1 MFHQFWR
8 SGIRENSG
16 ANRVTP
22 EPSRAPLR
30 GCPVIHGILCVL
42 CQTAL
47 SFAAALSL
55 AAAPSG
61 AEEPARWS
69 REHVDDLVELY
80 RHFHQH
86 PELSLRE
93 EHTAARLAD
102 ELEAAGT
109 QVTRGVG
116 GHGVVAVLENGP
128 GPMLLIRTDLD
139 ALPVTERT
147 DLIYASKV
155 RVKDEQGVETGVM
168 HACGHDVHI
177 TSLVGVTRYLCQ
189 HKDRWSGTLIAI
201 GQPAEERGEGAKR
214 MLDDG
219 LFDRFPRPDYAL
231 ALHVDSSLATGRV
244 GYHAGYTLANVDS
257 VDIVV
262 RGRGGH
268 GAFPHTTID
277 PVVQAAHLIVDL
289 QTIVSREI
297 KPTDP
302 AVITV
307 GSIHGGSKHNVISD
321 ECHLQLTVRSYSD
334 EVRRHLLDAIRR
346 KAKAA
351 AESAGAPEPS
361 VEVSEGTPAMYN
373 DEKLVERIVPVFR
386 RVFGD
391 ENVIASEPSMGGE
404 DFSRYG
410 LAGVP
415 IFMFRLGAVDEKRL
429 AGFARL
435 EQVPPSLHSPLFYPD
450 AEPTLVTGVTAMASA
465 ALEILE
471 KK

>member
-1 MFHQFWR
+1 
-8 SGIRENSG
+8 
-16 ANRVTP
+16 
-22 EPSRAPLR
+22 
-30 GCPVIHGILCVL
+30 
-42 CQTAL
+42 
-47 SFAAALSL
+47 L
-55 AAAPSG
+55 AANLLLAPAS
-61 AEEPARWS
+61 AADPADWTGS
-69 REHVDDLVELY
+69 HIDELVELY
-80 RHFHQH
+80 RYFHQH

-93 EHTAARLAD
+93 KETAARLAK
-102 ELEAAGT
+102 ELRTAGAT
-109 QVTRGVG
+109 VTANVG
-116 GHGVVAVLENGP
+116 GHGVVGVVENGP
-128 GPMLLIRTDLD
+128 GPTLLIRTDLD

-147 DLIYASKV
+147 ELTYASKV

-168 HACGHDVHI
+168 HACGHDIHI
-177 TSLVGVTRYLCQ
+177 TCLVGVVRYLVD
-189 HKDRWSGTLIAI
+189 HKDLWSGTLVAI

-219 LFDRFPRPDYAL
+219 LFEKFPRPDYAL
-231 ALHVDSSLATGRV
+231 ALHVDSTLAAGSV

-268 GAFPHTTID
+268 GAFPHMTID

-297 KPTDP
+297 KPTQP

-307 GSIHGGSKHNVISD
+307 GSIHGGTKHNVIGD
-321 ECHLQLTVRSYSD
+321 ECHLQLTVRSFSD
-334 EVRRHLLDAIRR
+334 EVRTHLLDAIRR

-351 AESAGAPEPS
+351 AESADAPEPT

-386 RVFGD
+386 DLFGD
-391 ENVIASEPSMGGE
+391 ERVVASEPSMGGE

-415 IFMFRLGAVDEKRL
+415 IFMFRLGAVDERRL
-429 AGFARL
+429 AGFARVGQL
-435 EQVPPSLHSPLFYPD
+435 PPSLHSPLFYPD
-450 AEPTLVTGVTAMASA
+450 PEPTLETGLTAMASA
-465 ALEILE
+465 ALKILRKDE
-471 KK
+471 R

>member
-1 MFHQFWR
+1 MFRRMFR
-8 SGIRENSG
+8 R
-16 ANRVTP
+16 
-22 EPSRAPLR
+22 L
-30 GCPVIHGILCVL
+30 
-42 CQTAL
+42 AL
-47 SFAAALSL
+47 VSCFSALWF
-55 AAAPSG
+55 AAAPSK
-61 AEEPARWS
+61 AVEPAEWV
-69 REHVDDLVELY
+69 RERLDELVELY
-80 RHFHQH
+80 RYFHQH

-93 EHTAARLAD
+93 KETAARLAK
-102 ELEAAGT
+102 ELKTAGA
-109 QVTRGVG
+109 QVTTGVG
-116 GHGVVAVLENGP
+116 GHGVVGVIENGP
-128 GPMLLIRTDLD
+128 GPTLLIRTDLD

-147 DLIYASKV
+147 ELVYASQV
-155 RVKDEQGVETGVM
+155 RVKDAQGAETGVM
-168 HACGHDVHI
+168 HACGHDIHI
-177 TSLVGVTRYLCQ
+177 TTLVGATRYLAQ

-219 LFDRFPRPDYAL
+219 LFEKFPRPDYAL
-231 ALHVDSSLATGRV
+231 ALHVDSTLATGRV

-268 GAFPHTTID
+268 GAFPHMTID
-277 PVVQAAHLIVDL
+277 PVLQAAHLIVDL
-289 QTIVSREI
+289 QSIVSREI

-307 GSIHGGSKHNVISD
+307 GSIHGGTKHNIIGD
-321 ECHLQLTVRSYSD
+321 QCHLQLTVRSYSN

-351 AESAGAPEPS
+351 AESAGAPEPT

-386 RVFGD
+386 RLFGD
-391 ENVIASEPSMGGE
+391 KNVVASEPSMGGE

-435 EQVPPSLHSPLFYPD
+435 DQPPPSLHSPLFYPD
-450 AEPTLVTGVTAMASA
+450 AEPTLATGVTAMVAA
-465 ALEILE
+465 ALEILGKE
-471 KK
+471 RGRRR